1 MEPKKPTITRID
13 KTSTPGMVYIG
24 KAQPGAKE
32 DRDWWKISRAD
43 TSAISVLFA
52 GGTGE
57 FNKKWSERIIYDYF

>member
-1 MEPKKPTITRID
+1 MEPKHSSITRID
-13 KTSTPGMVYIG
+13 KTSTPGIVYIG

-32 DRDWWKISRAD
+32 DRESWKISRAD

-57 FNKKWSERIIYDYF
+57 FNKKWSERTTYDYF